1 MKPLLFHLNQKTV
14 LLTGIIILA
23 LLLAACSTQPPALQ
37 ETAQSTVASA
47 EAVSN
52 ADELHTDSGQEA
64 QTAEDKAEPELS
76 ASFAA
81 IERLDTKLVIET
93 DAVCYGNLRIT
104 LPNGVTAQQQE
115 MAGSAAVIDL
125 IGAEK
130 IGEGEGYGNSGPFPP
145 RIWLTN
151 YHAEY
156 GNIME
161 LFSALLDL
169 LPDTVLSERYAW
181 GKERCYLLSYEKP
194 DINGYILI
202 YGNDVYLVEE
212 LSEESDYSFG
222 GLLDDK
228 AVRGGNGICDF
239 GARYRNADKL
249 YSKINVQDDMSFLVS
264 QDIIR
269 DRMRVILLFE
279 DGYFTSLYQNIAYGE
294 WNDAPAFEDC
304 NFDGCPDMAISETKI
319 YLWNAD
325 KKVYEVAQIPEEF
338 SVHSWNAEYYPQA
351 QSIWTYNVEYAKDA
365 EGKSSADAFDQ
376 TEKIWKW
383 EGTAL
388 VKKRECAA
396 NVREDSVR
404 ICAYEDSAEHVL
416 FDETFTIEEWK
427 QNSLSV
433 QKRYQQFY
441 AGMLPEENDGNLHK
455 IDENQR
461 ENEAIPQ
468 ALLDVITKSILDG
481 TELETLKGLMN
492 DKELTKEEVLA
503 LAKDNIA
510 LRSDVIRADRLG
522 HYIMVMADGDND
534 GILDLVA
541 EEYFGGSAGF
551 TEYVFYKGQEDGTY
565 QKTNSYD
572 AVKEEFGMISYEG
585 KNYLCRTRYDYSKK
599 IYNGIS
605 LACYVDGVQV
615 ESADLMLFPEQYDTK
630 LAECAKEDYRALAQD
645 ILQNSLFFKKQIDA
659 HEAIVGSCEELSPL
673 EEDHQYQCDLDN
685 DKVMEHYCK
694 SIWEP
699 SNMGTHESLILY
711 GDGEGIEHVQNAIKA
726 LRGQPIMMW
735 VEPFAE
741 ENVVN
746 VISLT
751 GLHDF
756 EVTGL
761 LLHGADFKTMYRIT
775 AEVTY
780 GVKCEIGTQMNE

>member
-52 ADELHTDSGQEA
+52 ADELYTDSGQEA

-319 YLWNAD
+319 GRA
-325 KKVYEVAQIPEEF
+325 
-338 SVHSWNAEYYPQA
+338 
-351 QSIWTYNVEYAKDA
+351 
-365 EGKSSADAFDQ
+365 
-376 TEKIWKW
+376 
-383 EGTAL
+383 
-388 VKKRECAA
+388 
-396 NVREDSVR
+396 
-404 ICAYEDSAEHVL
+404 HV
-416 FDETFTIEEWK
+416 
-427 QNSLSV
+427 
-433 QKRYQQFY
+433 
-441 AGMLPEENDGNLHK
+441 
-455 IDENQR
+455 
-461 ENEAIPQ
+461 
-468 ALLDVITKSILDG
+468 
-481 TELETLKGLMN
+481 
-492 DKELTKEEVLA
+492 
-503 LAKDNIA
+503 
-510 LRSDVIRADRLG
+510 
-522 HYIMVMADGDND
+522 
-534 GILDLVA
+534 
-541 EEYFGGSAGF
+541 
-551 TEYVFYKGQEDGTY
+551 
-565 QKTNSYD
+565 
-572 AVKEEFGMISYEG
+572 
-585 KNYLCRTRYDYSKK
+585 
-599 IYNGIS
+599 
-605 LACYVDGVQV
+605 
-615 ESADLMLFPEQYDTK
+615 
-630 LAECAKEDYRALAQD
+630 
-645 ILQNSLFFKKQIDA
+645 
-659 HEAIVGSCEELSPL
+659 
-673 EEDHQYQCDLDN
+673 
-685 DKVMEHYCK
+685 
-694 SIWEP
+694 
-699 SNMGTHESLILY
+699 
-711 GDGEGIEHVQNAIKA
+711 
-726 LRGQPIMMW
+726 
-735 VEPFAE
+735 
-741 ENVVN
+741 
-746 VISLT
+746 
-751 GLHDF
+751 
-756 EVTGL
+756 
-761 LLHGADFKTMYRIT
+761 
-775 AEVTY
+775 
-780 GVKCEIGTQMNE
+780 

>member
-1 MKPLLFHLNQKTV
+1 MKPLSFHLNHKTV

-23 LLLAACSTQPPALQ
+23 VLLTACTTQPPVLQ
-37 ETAQSTVASA
+37 ETAQSTSASA
-47 EAVSN
+47 ETVSK
-52 ADELHTDSGQEA
+52 ADEPHTDSGQEV
-64 QTAEDKAEPELS
+64 QTAKDKTETELP

-81 IERLDTKLVIET
+81 VELLDTQPVMEQDTLR
-93 DAVCYGNLRIT
+93 YGSLCIT
-104 LPNGVTAQQQE
+104 LPDGVAAQQQE
-115 MAGSAAVIDL
+115 TAGSAVVIDL

-130 IGEGEGYGNSGPFPP
+130 IGEGEGYGKSGPFPP

-161 LFSALLDL
+161 LLSALLDL
-169 LPDTVLSERYAW
+169 LPGTVLSERYAW

-228 AVRGGNGICDF
+228 AVQGENGICDF
-239 GARYRNADKL
+239 GVRYRNADKL
-249 YSKINVQDDMSFLVS
+249 YNKINVQDDMSFLVS

-279 DGYFTSLYQNIAYGE
+279 DGDFSSLYQNIAYGE
-294 WNDAPAFEDC
+294 WNDAPIFEDC

-325 KKVYEVAQIPEEF
+325 KKAYEAAQIPEEF
-338 SVHSWNAEYYPQA
+338 SVHSWNAEYYPQT
-351 QSIWTYNVEYAKDA
+351 QSIWTYDVEYAKDT
-365 EGKSSADAFDQ
+365 EGKSSWDAFDQ

-388 VKKRECAA
+388 VKRRECAA
-396 NVREDSVR
+396 NVREESVR
-404 ICAYEDSAEHVL
+404 ICAYGESAEHVL
-416 FDETFTIEEWK
+416 FDEIFTIEEWK

-455 IDENQR
+455 IDDNQR
-461 ENEAIPQ
+461 KNEAIPQ
-468 ALLDVITKSILDG
+468 ALLDFITKSMLDS
-481 TELETLKGLMN
+481 TELETLKGLIN
-492 DKELTKEEVLA
+492 DKELTKKEVLA
-503 LAKDNIA
+503 LAKDNMA
-510 LRSDVIRADRLG
+510 LRSDVMRADRSG
-522 HYIMVMADGDND
+522 DYIMIMTDGDND

-541 EEYFGGSAGF
+541 EEYFGGTAGF

-565 QKTNSYD
+565 QKTSSYD

-585 KNYLCRTRYDYSKK
+585 KNYLCRTRYDYGKK
-599 IYNGIS
+599 IYSGIS

-615 ESADLMLFPEQYDTK
+615 ETADLMLFPETYDIQ
-630 LAECAKEDYRALAQD
+630 LAECAQEDYRVFAQG
-645 ILQNSLFFKKQIDA
+645 IMQNSPSFKERIDA
-659 HEAIVGSCEELSPL
+659 HKAIVGSCEELPPL
-673 EEDHQYQCDLDN
+673 EEDHQYRCDLDN
-685 DKVMEHYCK
+685 DRAVEHYNK
-694 SIWEP
+694 FIWEP

-711 GDGEGIEHVQNAIKA
+711 GDGEGIEHTQNAIETV
-726 LRGQPIMMW
+726 RGRPIMMW

-761 LLHGADFKTMYRIT
+761 LLHGADYKNIYRIT
-775 AEVTY
+775 AEVKY
-780 GVKCEIGTQMNE
+780 GVKCEIRS